1 MSEYLIAG
9 LGNPGK
15 EHAGQRHNVGAWCV
29 NRLARRFGIDMKTSR
44 RATTGSGKI
53 EGVDVLL
60 VKPRTF
66 MNQSGQA
73 IGPLMKQEGLPL
85 ERLIVIYDEL
95 DLPEG
100 RIRLRPNGGAGGH
113 NGLRSIINET
123 GGNGFGR
130 VRVGIGRPL
139 DRGVPTWDSEI
150 VMRHVLSDPPKAVRE
165 TLDESVNRTCDAIAA
180 IMRVG
185 WERAMDVF
193 NQTQAGQ
200 GAPQATPGQPAPQAS
215 PDAAEARVVNDP
227 DPAQFGFGEA

>member
-1 MSEYLIAG
+1 MIAG

-44 RATTGSGKI
+44 RAATGSGEI
-53 EGVDVLL
+53 EGVDVML

-66 MNQSGQA
+66 MNHSGEA
-73 IGPLMKQEGLPL
+73 IAPLMKNAGLPI
-85 ERLIVIYDEL
+85 EKLIVIYDEL

-113 NGLRSIINET
+113 NGLRSIIGET
-123 GGNGFGR
+123 GGNAFGR

-139 DRGVPTWDSEI
+139 DRGVPTWDSDI

-165 TLDESVNRTCDAIAA
+165 TLDQSVDRTCDAIAA

-193 NQTQAGQ
+193 NQTQ
-200 GAPQATPGQPAPQAS
+200 PAP
-215 PDAAEARVVNDP
+215 EAMPGPTAPPEKP
-227 DPAQFGFGEA
+227 DPARFAFE

>member
-1 MSEYLIAG
+1 MNDYLIAG

-29 NRLARRFGIDMKTSR
+29 NRLARRFGINLKASR
-44 RATTGSGKI
+44 RAATGSGSI

-66 MNQSGQA
+66 MNLSGEA
-73 IGPLMKQEGLPL
+73 IGPLMKKDGLSI

-100 RIRLRPNGGAGGH
+100 RIRLRPNGGAGSH
-113 NGLRSIINET
+113 NGLRSIIKEC
-123 GGNGFGR
+123 GGDGFGR
-130 VRVGIGRPL
+130 IRVGIGRPH
-139 DRGVPTWDSEI
+139 DRGVPTWDSDI
-150 VMRHVLSDPPKAVRE
+150 VMRHVLSDPPKAERE
-165 TLDESVNRTCDAIAA
+165 VLEEAVDRTCDAIAA

-193 NQTQAGQ
+193 NQNQA
-200 GAPQATPGQPAPQAS
+200 APQAEANPAPQAPS
-215 PDAAEARVVNDP
+215 AKDKPAPQAPSAKDKPAPQAP
-227 DPAQFGFGEA
+227 PAQE